1 MSAFFFAAGLTRA
14 QVRPSRSHYEAAET
28 YQTWDAC
35 ETGIIYGGEFEDAQK
50 QFEATCL
57 LSPEG
62 QKPVETVIKRLVGA
76 QIVEQLLTESGSRS
90 LDWPDIER
98 ELGDE
103 LSATPPDDFEQGYWV
118 DVNQALPR
126 GNLSADINALQRDLL
141 QDIRSGLNWS
151 AEKQFLFLVTVL
163 SPPPAPVY
171 VDEVMRDEEGE
182 PGVQKDEGQE
192 EANEKGEEQLPL
204 EPNIAGLLEM
214 RDKEAAAIVQARN
227 SVVAAWLWRK
237 FAADTP
243 LAQNELQVLP
253 VCVPAP
259 LAAKD

>member
-1 MSAFFFAAGLTRA
+1 MSAFFFVAGVTRS
-14 QVRPSRSHYEAAET
+14 QVRPSRNQYETTET

-35 ETGIIYGGEFEDAQK
+35 ESGIIYGGELGDAQK

-57 LSPEG
+57 LSSEG

-76 QIVEQLLTESGSRS
+76 QIIEQLLTESGPRP
-90 LDWPDIER
+90 LNWPDIER
-98 ELGDE
+98 EVGE
-103 LSATPPDDFEQGYWV
+103 EVSATPVDDFEQGYWV
-118 DVNQALPR
+118 DVNQALPPGR
-126 GNLSADINALQRDLL
+126 TTPDSESLQRDLPE
-141 QDIRSGLNWS
+141 DIRSGLNWS

-171 VDEVMRDEEGE
+171 VDEV
-182 PGVQKDEGQE
+182 PIQE
-192 EANEKGEEQLPL
+192 EAELGSLKDEEEQPEEEHPPL
-204 EPNIAGLLEM
+204 EPNIAGLPEM

-253 VCVPAP
+253 VCVPVPIAV
-259 LAAKD
+259 KD

>member
-14 QVRPSRSHYEAAET
+14 QVRPSRNQYETAET

-35 ETGIIYGGEFEDAQK
+35 ESGIIYGGELGDAQK

-76 QIVEQLLTESGSRS
+76 QIIEQLLTESGTRP
-90 LDWPDIER
+90 LDWPDIAR
-98 ELGDE
+98 EVGE
-103 LSATPPDDFEQGYWV
+103 EVSATPPDDFEQGYWV
-118 DVNQALPR
+118 DVNQALPPGR
-126 GNLSADINALQRDLL
+126 TTRDSESLQRDLPE
-141 QDIRSGLNWS
+141 DIRSGLNWS

-171 VDEVMRDEEGE
+171 VDEVTI
-182 PGVQKDEGQE
+182 QE
-192 EANEKGEEQLPL
+192 EAEMGAQNDEDDEEEPARPPL
-204 EPNIAGLLEM
+204 EENIAALAEM
-214 RDKEAAAIVQARN
+214 RDKEAAAIVLARN

-259 LAAKD
+259 IAMKD